1 MKYALGWLLT
11 GTLSCSAA
19 PAGPV
24 PTPLTVDV
32 EHKSVATARSAN
44 SEQHQAFAPDPRCT
58 DWQCLEMGQCSFH
71 DGACVAGNGN
81 DCAQSQKC
89 IAAGHCSAARGACT
103 IGGDADCARS
113 LACLEEGQCHAV
125 GQSCAATSNNDCRGT
140 VACTRGERCLAMAG
154 RCVTVAQAAG
164 TEPRVPTPAPPPN
177 TKGPFFEASHLLI
190 QYAGAKR
197 AADTVTRSKEEARV
211 LATRLTVEAK
221 QQGPSGF
228 AALVGQHSDEPGAAR
243 RGGSLGRFA
252 SKHMD
257 VCHDVFLARRKHMD
271 VCAA

>member
-1 MKYALGWLLT
+1 MLL
-11 GTLSCSAA
+11 SAGSA
-19 PAGPV
+19 
-24 PTPLTVDV
+24 T
-32 EHKSVATARSAN
+32 EHTA
-44 SEQHQAFAPDPRCT
+44 
-58 DWQCLEMGQCSFH
+58 
-71 DGACVAGNGN
+71 
-81 DCAQSQKC
+81 
-89 IAAGHCSAARGACT
+89 
-103 IGGDADCARS
+103 
-113 LACLEEGQCHAV
+113 
-125 GQSCAATSNNDCRGT
+125 

-252 SKHMD
+252 SKHMVKPFSD
-257 VCHDVFLARRKHMD
+257 AVANMAPGTIDGPVETDFGFHIIWRQR
-271 VCAA
+271 